1 MATACRPSALVGQNE
16 LPHRQDRELLEEI
29 VENTRNLIREL
40 QPLLPWQRFAQI
52 NPENVA
58 TVAALLRRDKPTMA
72 RGILYEADKPTTL
85 AEGILG
91 GTTTS
96 KSE

>member
-1 MATACRPSALVGQNE
+1 VSSSQLA
-16 LPHRQDRELLEEI
+16 QDPDR
-29 VENTRNLIREL
+29 VRSFGGYNT
-40 QPLLPWQRFAQI
+40 WQRFAQI

-58 TVAALLRRDKPTMA
+58 TVAALLRRDKPAMA
-72 RGILYEADKPTTL
+72 RGILYEADKPTTP
-85 AEGILG
+85 EGILG